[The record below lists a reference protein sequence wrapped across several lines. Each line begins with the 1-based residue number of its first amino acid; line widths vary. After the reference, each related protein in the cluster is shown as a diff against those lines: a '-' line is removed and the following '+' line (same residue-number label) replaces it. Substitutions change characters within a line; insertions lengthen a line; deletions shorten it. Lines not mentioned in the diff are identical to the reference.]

1 MEISREFINF
11 VQEHASD
18 DINALRL
25 KYSGKAKNNIGFD
38 PDFAL
43 VQIEARRKTQKK
55 IPVFLVH
62 DDFIF
67 PSLLAAEQASNHAV
81 AGFHASLISSCQS
94 VLDLTAGLGID
105 DITFANNGI
114 NVTACEIDEIKCDV
128 LRHNASVMGVED
140 NLKVVNADSVKFLQC
155 HSTSYDAIFADPAR
169 RNSAGAKVH
178 ALADCQPDILNA
190 LPDIMK
196 ISNRLIVKCSPLLDL
211 TLIRRTVSNLAHIY
225 VVCFKGECK
234 EVLIDIVNGAEFSGV
249 SVLDLDFDTV
259 LSSFHTYFSSDC
271 NNAALKYAVS
281 QSPIDYQY
289 LYEPN
294 SGVMK
299 TGDWY
304 ALQKAYPDLMKAD
317 VNTHIFLSDTLY
329 ADFPGRVFKVSA
341 LPDKKG
347 VKALKNEKLNVV
359 SRNHPLS
366 APQIYSKY
374 GIIPGADSFLYAF
387 RYKGKPIML
396 LCDRISQISE

>member
-11 VQEHASD
+11 VQEHALD

-25 KYSGKAKNNIGFD
+25 KYSGKLKTAFGFD
-38 PDFAL
+38 LDFAL
-43 VQIEARRKTQKK
+43 IQIEARRKNQKK
-55 IPVFLVH
+55 IPCFLNH

-67 PSLLAAEQASNHAV
+67 PSLLAAEQASNQAV

-105 DITFANNGI
+105 DITFASNGI
-114 NVTACEIDEIKCDV
+114 NVTACEIEDNKCEV

-140 NLKVVNADSVKFLQC
+140 YLNVVNADAVKFLLC
-155 HSTSYDAIFADPAR
+155 HSTSYDAVFADPAR
-169 RNSAGAKVH
+169 RDSAGAKVH

-196 ISNRLIVKCSPLLDL
+196 IANRLIVKCSPLLDL
-211 TLIRRTVSNLAHIY
+211 TLIRRTVSNLAQIY
-225 VVCFKGECK
+225 VVCFRGECK
-234 EVLIDIVNGAEFSGV
+234 EVLIDIVNGAQFSGV
-249 SVLDLDFDTV
+249 SVLDLDFDSV
-259 LSSFHTYFSSDC
+259 QSSFHTGFSSDS
-271 NNAALKYAVS
+271 NNAALNYAGNP
-281 QSPIDYQY
+281 SPIDYQY

-317 VNTHIFLSDTLY
+317 SNTHIFLSDTLY
-329 ADFPGRVFKVSA
+329 TDFPGRVFKVSS

-347 VKALKNEKLNVV
+347 IKALKNEKLNVV

-366 APQIYSKY
+366 APQLYSKY
-374 GIIPGADSFLYAF
+374 GIVPGSDSFLYAF

-396 LCDRISQISE
+396 ICERTSPIND